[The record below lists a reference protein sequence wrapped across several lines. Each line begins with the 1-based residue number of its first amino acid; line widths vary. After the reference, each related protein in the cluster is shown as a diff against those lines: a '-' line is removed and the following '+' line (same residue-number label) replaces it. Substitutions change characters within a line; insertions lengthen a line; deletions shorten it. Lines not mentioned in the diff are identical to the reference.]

1 MSSLLDPLSRIKGD
15 IAKLKLLPSSG
26 QYRRIF
32 EVLNHKE
39 KNIFLALGLISI
51 ISLIILGTSLYFR
64 TTIIKPAIG
73 GTLIEGVIGQ
83 PRFINPI
90 LASANDV
97 DRDLSELVFAGL
109 MKYSDN
115 GEIIPE
121 LASGYEIKDNGKTWE
136 ISLKENLVFQDGSP
150 LTAEDVIFTVETI
163 QDPEYKSPLRP
174 SWLGVET
181 EMVSDTIVRFKL
193 RNSYPPFIENLT
205 LKIIPK
211 SIWEEISP
219 DNFPLAIFN
228 LKPVGSGPYK
238 ISKILQEKD
247 KSGRIKSVEL
257 EINPRYAG
265 SSPKIKQII
274 FVFFENEQNLIEA
287 AKKQN
292 IEALVL
298 PSPKQK
304 NLLNEEYFLTNKFSL
319 PRYFAV
325 FLNPNNQLL
334 KEKGIRQALNYAVSK
349 REIVEKVLDNNGS
362 IVDSPILPLLFG
374 LEEPQNALK
383 FSSKKANDLL
393 DKAGFKMNPE
403 TNIREKTINR
413 ELSFEFKSKLAKG
426 SQGAEVKEL
435 QKCLAKDETIYPEGE
450 ISGLFGD
457 KTKAA
462 VIKFQ
467 EKYRQEILVPAGL
480 TEGNGETGI
489 LTRNKLNEF
498 CFGPK
503 TQTLSLKFS
512 LVTVDDPLL
521 VETAEILKSQWAII
535 GIDIEIQSV
544 SFGQLNSDFLKTRNY
559 DALLFG
565 EVLGQTLDPF
575 PFWHSSQKKDP
586 GLNLSVYENKEAD
599 KLLEEAR
606 QSFDGEVRKQK
617 LEKFQEIIIADAPA
631 VFLYQPDFIY
641 LTPRELKGI
650 NPDFIS
656 DPSKRFAGIEN
667 WYLETERVFK

>member
-1 MSSLLDPLSRIKGD
+1 M
-15 IAKLKLLPSSG
+15 KLLFSPN

-32 EVLNHKE
+32 EVLSRKE

-51 ISLIILGTSLYFR
+51 ISLIVLGTSLYFR
-64 TTIIKPAIG
+64 TTHVEPATG

-83 PRFINPI
+83 PRFINPV

-97 DRDLSELVFAGL
+97 DRDLSELTFAGL
-109 MKYSDN
+109 MKYADT

-136 ISLKENLVFQDGSP
+136 VTLKENLVFQDGSP
-150 LTAEDVIFTVETI
+150 LTVEDVIFTVKTI

-174 SWLGVET
+174 NWLGVET
-181 EMVSDTIVRFKL
+181 EMISDSIIRFKL
-193 RNSYPPFIENLT
+193 KNSYPPFIENLT

-211 SIWEEISP
+211 NIWKEISP
-219 DNFPLAIFN
+219 ENFTLAIFN
-228 LKPVGSGPYK
+228 LKPIGSGPYK
-238 ISKILQEKD
+238 VAKVLQEKD
-247 KSGRIKSVEL
+247 KTGRIKSIEL
-257 EINPRYAG
+257 EINPKYAG
-265 SSPKIKQII
+265 GALPKIKKIT
-274 FVFFENEQNLIEA
+274 FVFFDNEENLIKA
-287 AKKQN
+287 AKKQK
-292 IEALVL
+292 IETLVL

-304 NLLNEEYFLTNKFSL
+304 DLLTQKHFLVNKFNL

-325 FLNPNNQLL
+325 FLNPGNQLL
-334 KEKGIRQALNYAVSK
+334 KEKGVRQALNYAVNK
-349 REIVEKVLDNNGS
+349 REIIERALDNNGS
-362 IVDSPILPLLFG
+362 PVDSPILPLLFG
-374 LEEPQNALK
+374 LNEPETTLK
-383 FSSKKANDLL
+383 FSFKKANELL
-393 DKAGFKMNPE
+393 DKAGFKINPE
-403 TNIREKTINR
+403 TNVREKTVER
-413 ELSFEFKSKLAKG
+413 KLTFEFKSKLVKG

-450 ISGLFGD
+450 VSGIFGD

-462 VIKFQ
+462 VIRFQ

-480 TEGNGETGI
+480 SEGNGETGI
-489 LTRNKLNEF
+489 LTRSKLNEF

-503 TQTLSLKFS
+503 TQTLPLKFS

-521 VETAEILKSQWAII
+521 IETAEILKAQWAVI
-535 GIDIEIQSV
+535 GIDVEIQSV
-544 SFGQLNSDFLKTRNY
+544 SFGQLNSDFLKTRSY

-586 GLNLSVYENKEAD
+586 GLNLAVYENKEAD

-606 QSFDGEVRKQK
+606 QSFDDEIKQQK

-641 LTPRELKGI
+641 LAPQKLKGI
-650 NPDFIS
+650 NSGFIS

-667 WYLETERVFK
+667 WYLETKRVFK